1 MYRRAIWFRADNGR
15 ISASSIRFVV
25 LLLIVW
31 FTPMS
36 TLAGS
41 GLEIPAMDA
50 PKTGSEYSPGKR
62 WAGRMIAAAGEQQ
75 HTTLGSEMRAEGF
88 AVGALHA
95 EINTRTQLWEW
106 GSFFGT
112 SATFGLGT
120 LILWKLAGHTQQP
133 AEEAMMQIEAK
144 SVEYKRGFV
153 EGFQQKGRQEKR
165 RAIKRG
171 AVVAIGLL
179 VVVALLESGSDL

>member
-1 MYRRAIWFRADNGR
+1 MYRRTIWFRVDHGR
-15 ISASSIRFVV
+15 TSAFSIRFVV

-36 TLAGS
+36 TLAGIGS
-41 GLEIPAMDA
+41 EIPAMDA
-50 PKTGSEYSPGKR
+50 PKTGSEYSLGKR

-75 HTTLGSEMRAEGF
+75 HTTFGSEMRAEGF

-112 SATFGLGT
+112 FATVGLGT
-120 LILWKLAGHTQQP
+120 LILWKLSGHTQQL
-133 AEEAMMQIEAK
+133 AEEVMMQIEVK

-153 EGFQQKGRQEKR
+153 EGFQQKGKQEKR

-171 AVVAIGLL
+171 AAVAIGLL
-179 VVVALLESGSDL
+179 VGVALLDPGLDP